1 MALSD
6 AQEIAL
12 FEVLEVPYST
22 TAMIPQDEMGL
33 TALEYSTNNASQQA
47 KSLIT
52 NHVSGLSSGKET
64 LLIASLDRWIALG
77 TNTTVLDG
85 GAGGLS
91 GVTAD
96 PDAERNL
103 IRQKVRTLVPF
114 WRAHERIEIASKRR
128 SSIGLIR

>member
-1 MALSD
+1 MALTD
-6 AQEIAL
+6 AQELAL

-22 TAMIPQDEMGL
+22 TAMIPQDDMGL
-33 TALEYSTNNASQQA
+33 TALQYGTSNTSQQA
-47 KSLIT
+47 KTLIE
-52 NHVSGLSSGKET
+52 NHVASLSSGKET
-64 LLIASLDRWIALG
+64 QLVALLDRWIALG

-91 GVTAD
+91 GVTAN

-103 IRQKVRTLVPF
+103 IRQKVRTIVPF

-128 SSIGLIR
+128 SSISLIR